1 MGRTKDLTN
10 QRFCRLVALKIVGK
24 TSNYSILWECI
35 CDCGNTVIVPSK
47 ELLREHKKS
56 CGCLKETYKFKHGYS
71 KHPLY
76 DCWVSM
82 KARCNNKRN
91 PKFPSYGGRG
101 ITVCKEWENDF
112 CSFLE
117 WSLKNGY
124 DEQLT
129 LDRID
134 NNKGYFPK
142 NCRWTTRKVQ
152 QNNTRHN
159 KHIEYNGQT
168 KTLSQWCELL
178 NLSRSAVNYR
188 LMNGYSINDAFE
200 IPIRKRRNKNE
211 RRKD

>member
-1 MGRTKDLTN
+1 MGRIRDLTN
-10 QRFCRLVALKIVGK
+10 QRFGRLVALKNVGK
-24 TSNYSILWECI
+24 DNKYSLLWECI
-35 CDCGNTVIVPSK
+35 CDCGNTVVVSSR
-47 ELLREHKKS
+47 ELSREHRKS

-91 PKFPSYGGRG
+91 PKYPSYGGRG
-101 ITVCKEWENDF
+101 ITVCEEWENDF

-134 NNKGYFPK
+134 NNKGYYPE

-159 KHIEYNGQT
+159 RYIEYNGET
-168 KTLSQWCELL
+168 KTLAQWCELL
-178 NLSRSAVNYR
+178 NLKYSTMLNRFSH
-188 LMNGYSINDAFE
+188 GYTAKQAFE
-200 IPIRKRRNKNE
+200 TTIKTRKGELK
-211 RRKD
+211 

>member
-1 MGRTKDLTN
+1 MGRIRDLTN
-10 QRFCRLVALKIVGK
+10 QRFGRLVALKNVGK
-24 TSNYSILWECI
+24 DNKYSLLWECI
-35 CDCGNTVIVPSK
+35 CDCGNTVVVSSR
-47 ELLREHKKS
+47 ELSREHRKS

-91 PKFPSYGGRG
+91 PKYPSYGGRG
-101 ITVCKEWENDF
+101 ITVCEEWENDF

-134 NNKGYFPK
+134 NNKGYYPE

-159 KHIEYNGQT
+159 RYIEYNGET

-178 NLSRSAVNYR
+178 NLKYSTMLNRFSH
-188 LMNGYSINDAFE
+188 GYTAKQAFE
-200 IPIRKRRNKNE
+200 TPIKTRQGELK
-211 RRKD
+211 

>member
-1 MGRTKDLTN
+1 MGRIKDLTN
-10 QRFCRLVALKIVGK
+10 QRFGRLIALKNVGTDNK
-24 TSNYSILWECI
+24 YSILWECV
-35 CDCGNTVIVPSK
+35 CDCGNTIVVPSR

-56 CGCLKETYKFKHGYS
+56 CGCIKETYKIKHGYS

-91 PKFPSYGGRG
+91 PKYSSYGERG
-101 ITVCKEWENDF
+101 ISVCEEWENSF

-117 WSLKNGY
+117 WSLQNGY
-124 DEQLT
+124 NQNLT

-134 NNKGYFPK
+134 NNKGYYPE

-159 KHIEYNGQT
+159 RYIEYNGET
-168 KTLSQWCELL
+168 KTLAQWCELL
-178 NLSRSAVNYR
+178 NLKYST
-188 LMNGYSINDAFE
+188 MNNRFLHGYTPKEAFE
-200 IPIRKRRNKNE
+200 TPIKTRQGELK
-211 RRKD
+211 

>member
-1 MGRTKDLTN
+1 MGRIRDLTN
-10 QRFCRLVALKIVGK
+10 QRFGRLVALKNVGK
-24 TSNYSILWECI
+24 DKKYSLLWECI
-35 CDCGNTVIVPSK
+35 CDCGNTVVVSSR
-47 ELLREHKKS
+47 ELSREHRKS

-91 PKFPSYGGRG
+91 PKYPSYGGRG
-101 ITVCKEWENDF
+101 ITVCEEWENDF

-134 NNKGYFPK
+134 NNKGYYPE

-159 KHIEYNGQT
+159 RYIEYNGET
-168 KTLSQWCELL
+168 KTLAQWCELL
-178 NLSRSAVNYR
+178 NLKYSTMLNRFSH
-188 LMNGYSINDAFE
+188 GYTAKQAFE
-200 IPIRKRRNKNE
+200 TPIKTRQGERK
-211 RRKD
+211 